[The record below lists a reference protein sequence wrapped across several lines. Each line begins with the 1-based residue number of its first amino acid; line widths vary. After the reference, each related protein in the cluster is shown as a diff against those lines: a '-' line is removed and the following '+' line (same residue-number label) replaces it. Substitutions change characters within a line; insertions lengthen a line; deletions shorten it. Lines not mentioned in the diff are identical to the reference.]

1 MFVERNARKRN
12 TTTLRVP
19 TKLFEK
25 GGRNMLESGKIQGK
39 GGGERERE
47 YRGGK

>member
-1 MFVERNARKRN
+1 MFVERNARKRD

-25 GGRNMLESGKIQGK
+25 GGRNMLESVKYREKREKIP
-39 GGGERERE
+39 R
-47 YRGGK
+47 